1 MVFSTKDGKRTTI
14 ENPFQIHQRNP
25 KSITRDHQN
34 NPKDQSGEIVHNEM
48 IQLFWVYR
56 FTVHRRHAMMASMLA
71 SSILT
76 VVLATLVASGG
87 MASSPLYGLAFMQLG
102 FAFFHPAVLAST
114 TETE

>member
-1 MVFSTKDGKRTTI
+1 MPIDPFKSSTVRRRFGRL
-14 ENPFQIHQRNP
+14 RNP
-25 KSITRDHQN
+25 NCWTVCGLLENSSIRSKLLLHASIIT
-34 NPKDQSGEIVHNEM
+34 V
-48 IQLFWVYR
+48 LWVYR
-56 FTVHRRHAMMASMLA
+56 FTVHRRHAMMVSMLA